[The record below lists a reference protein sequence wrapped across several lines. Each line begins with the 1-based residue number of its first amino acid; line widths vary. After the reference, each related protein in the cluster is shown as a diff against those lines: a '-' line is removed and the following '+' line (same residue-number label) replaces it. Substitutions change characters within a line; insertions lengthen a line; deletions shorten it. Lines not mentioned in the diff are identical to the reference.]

1 MSAQN
6 IYGSSSS
13 QTATGTAV
21 ILTTPDA
28 PLSLAN
34 NPAITNAA
42 RVGITWTAGLSNGGT
57 PIIDY
62 TVLWDQGTGNWVI
75 RISGLT
81 TTSYT
86 ISQLSMGTT
95 YSFKVLARTSY
106 GFSTN
111 STTISVLAA
120 QAPSTPTPPV
130 TVINGT
136 NVTVTW
142 TAP

>member
-1 MSAQN
+1 MSAIN
-6 IYGSSSS
+6 IYGSSAA

-42 RVGITWTAGLSNGGT
+42 RVGITWTAGVSNGGT

-62 TVLWDQGTGNWVI
+62 TVLWDQGSGNWVV

-86 ISQLSMGTT
+86 LSYLQMGTT
-95 YSFKVLARTSY
+95 Y
-106 GFSTN
+106 
-111 STTISVLAA
+111 
-120 QAPSTPTPPV
+120 
-130 TVINGT
+130 
-136 NVTVTW
+136 
-142 TAP
+142 